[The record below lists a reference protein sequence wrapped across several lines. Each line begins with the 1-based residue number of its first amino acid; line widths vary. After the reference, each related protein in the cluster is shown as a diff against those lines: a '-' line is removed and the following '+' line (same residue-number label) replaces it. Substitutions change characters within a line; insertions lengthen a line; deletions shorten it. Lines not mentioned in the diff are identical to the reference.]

1 MILINPI
8 ADFCNIFISGDELNI
23 AMKNSQIVRLDRK
36 NVFHK
41 FVKIKLNDDDFYFTE
56 YDYFELFNKKI
67 NNEALYRLDYFTG
80 HDGIKLTTLIIYWN
94 NWDEETLKSTIE
106 GFNIIGTSIT
116 LVNNNLFKLLN
127 EPGNKKLWEK
137 NIMTM
142 IELIKEKEESKW

>member
-23 AMKNSQIVRLDRK
+23 AMKNSQIVQPDQK
-36 NVFHK
+36 DVFHK
-41 FVKIKLNDDDFYFTE
+41 FVKIKLNSDDFYFSE
-56 YDYFELFNKKI
+56 YDYFKLFDNKI
-67 NNEALYRLDYFTG
+67 NNEALYRLDYFIG
-80 HDGIKLTTLIIYWN
+80 HDSVKIITRVIHWD

-116 LVNNNLFKLLN
+116 LVNNNLFKLLS

-142 IELIKEKEESKW
+142 IELVKEKEESKW